1 MGRWG
6 MIPALMVLSVVLTPG
21 AQVALWQACMPSQ
34 LHQACMPSHLQCLGD
49 MIPLVRALR
58 SPGVSLWWRRR
69 RCEDEDVGIIG
80 AAEAGD
86 AASSIVRPQAQN
98 GPSPWSLPGG
108 VSTGAVAQ
116 KVCAIIQHPM
126 SMHV

>member
-1 MGRWG
+1 VH
-6 MIPALMVLSVVLTPG
+6 ALES
-21 AQVALWQACMPSQ
+21 
-34 LHQACMPSHLQCLGD
+34 LGGI
-49 MIPLVRALR
+49 IPLVRALR

>member
-1 MGRWG
+1 MAGRPWG
-6 MIPALMVLSVVLTPG
+6 ILIPALMLLGVVLTPG

-69 RCEDEDVGIIG
+69 RCEDGDVGIIP
-80 AAEAGD
+80 
-86 AASSIVRPQAQN
+86 ASSIVSPQAQH